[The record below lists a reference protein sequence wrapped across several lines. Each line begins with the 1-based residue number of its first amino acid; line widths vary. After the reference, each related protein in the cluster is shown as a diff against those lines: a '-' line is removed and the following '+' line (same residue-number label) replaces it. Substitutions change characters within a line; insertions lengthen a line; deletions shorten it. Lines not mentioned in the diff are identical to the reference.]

1 MKRGRIDTDLIR
13 YLPGMMKICY
23 QGLLYSIMT
32 KRKFAD
38 STYKNVQVLEFNVN
52 LPKTKYMNFNS
63 VHISLPIKMKSKA
76 DKDNNIPARKITG
89 DSLFAN

>member
-38 STYKNVQVLEFNVN
+38 STYKNV
-52 LPKTKYMNFNS
+52 
-63 VHISLPIKMKSKA
+63 
-76 DKDNNIPARKITG
+76 
-89 DSLFAN
+89 